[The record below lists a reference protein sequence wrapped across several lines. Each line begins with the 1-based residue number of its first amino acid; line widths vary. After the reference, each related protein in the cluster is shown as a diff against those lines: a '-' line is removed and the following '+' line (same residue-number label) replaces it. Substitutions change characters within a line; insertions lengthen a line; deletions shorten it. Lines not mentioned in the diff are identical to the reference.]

1 MKLEL
6 HRPHQETLGE
16 PFIHSRLDKVAVLS
30 LKIERGANLDALIY
44 ILHVFEMKFAYL
56 MSRFIQMLGVK

>member
-16 PFIHSRLDKVAVLS
+16 PFIHSRLHKVAVLS
-30 LKIERGANLDALIY
+30 LKIERGANLDALVY
-44 ILHVFEMKFAYL
+44 ILHVFEMNL
-56 MSRFIQMLGVK
+56 HTL